1 MCDPGGTRTHDPL
14 ISTIQYNQA
23 LCGYQLYTVFFG
35 KESAALPTELRSHIV
50 APGGFEPPLLR
61 SKRSLL
67 PLQHRA
73 IKMVLTTSRLG
84 GSVVVPTTS
93 LITAETTSLTF
104 REHATLPQHRM

>member
-35 KESAALPTELRSHIV
+35 RESSALPTELRSHIV
-50 APGGFEPPLLR
+50 ALPRFERGFSEPK
-61 SKRSLL
+61 SDVL
-67 PLQHRA
+67 PLNYRA
-73 IKMVLTTSRLG
+73 IKTVLTTSRLG

-93 LITAETTSLTF
+93 LITAETNSLTF